1 MNYVAAYRPLLHDVK
16 RFSRLN
22 WRNVTVLQFTSGI
35 TRWRQ
40 IAEVLSDD
48 VTDARFPD
56 GRLPTEPDLA
66 LRFGVNRHTIRR
78 AIGMLVDQ
86 GLVRVEQ
93 GRGTFVA
100 NGHID
105 YLLGRRT
112 RFSANLQREGREPG
126 HQLISTTRGLAD
138 AATAQ
143 DLGLGTATPIIEIET
158 LGHADGVPVSYAIHR
173 FPAKRFAGLPE
184 AFAATLS
191 ITAALSACGVSD
203 YTRHTTRLLARMP
216 SELETRYLEQPL
228 SRPVLQTESI
238 NVDLQAVPIQRSVT
252 VFSGDRV
259 QITVVPDEGTH

>member
-1 MNYVAAYRPLLHDVK
+1 
-16 RFSRLN
+16 
-22 WRNVTVLQFTSGI
+22 VTVLQSTDGV

-40 IAEVLSDD
+40 IAESLSRE
-48 VTDARFPD
+48 VQEARFAD

-66 LRFGVNRHTIRR
+66 ARFGVNRHTVRR
-78 AIGMLVDQ
+78 AIGVLVDE

-112 RFSANLQREGREPG
+112 RFSANLQREGHEPG
-126 HQLISTTRGLAD
+126 HQLISTTLGSAD

-143 DLGLGTATPIIEIET
+143 DLGLGAGASIIEIET
-158 LGHADGVPVSYAIHR
+158 LGRADGVPVSYAVHR
-173 FPAKRFAGLPE
+173 FPAKRFAALPE

-191 ITAALSACGVSD
+191 VTDALAACGVSD
-203 YTRHTTRLLARMP
+203 YTRRTTRLVARMP
-216 SELETRYLEQPL
+216 SRLEAHYLEHPP
-228 SRPVLQTESI
+228 SRPVLQAESVNI
-238 NVDLQAVPIQRSVT
+238 DVEGVPIQRSMT

-259 QITVVPDEGTH
+259 QVTVASDQHGP